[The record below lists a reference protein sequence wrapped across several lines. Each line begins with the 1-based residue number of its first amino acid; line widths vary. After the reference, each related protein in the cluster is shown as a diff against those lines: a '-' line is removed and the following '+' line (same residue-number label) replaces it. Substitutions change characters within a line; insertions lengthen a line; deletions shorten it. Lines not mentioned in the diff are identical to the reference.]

1 MANILIPHCEPLVVP
16 SAKNPENPTACVI
29 FLHGLTTSG
38 LQFRP
43 VAEYLAKLLPNVKFV
58 LPSAPVW
65 FVKWAN
71 APVSGWYDLL
81 GDNFL
86 VEEDGEGIQCAVNYV
101 HKLIDEQIAQGIPS
115 ERIFLSGFSQGCAIS
130 LLAGTT
136 YSKPLGGIVGLS
148 GYLPLANQWQDS
160 GYFTP
165 ILWLHGSQDLLITL
179 TQIEQGKQMLAKN
192 RDFTF
197 KIYPIEHFVAMPEV
211 EEMGK
216 WIQTKL

>member
-1 MANILIPHCEPLVVP
+1 MADILIPHNEPLIIP
-16 SAKNPENPTACVI
+16 SGKNPENSTACVI

-43 VAEYLAKLLPNVKFV
+43 IAEYLAESLPNVKFV
-58 LPSAPVW
+58 LPSAPVR
-65 FVKWAN
+65 FIRWAN

-86 VEEDGEGIQCAVNYV
+86 IEEDESGIQCAANYV
-101 HKLIDEQIAQGIPS
+101 HKLIDEQITQGIPS
-115 ERIFLSGFSQGCAIS
+115 EKIFLSGFSQGCAIS

-148 GYLPLANQWQDS
+148 GYLPLTNQWQDN

-165 ILWLHGSQDLLITL
+165 ILWLHGSQDPLITL
-179 TQIEQGKQMLAKN
+179 TQIEQGKLMLAKN

-197 KIYPIEHFVAMPEV
+197 KTYPIEHFVAMPEID
-211 EEMGK
+211 EMGR
-216 WIQTKL
+216 WIRTKL